1 MEAASL
7 RNIKEEHKL
16 DQETIQQWV
25 CDVRQ
30 WAVTGKTC
38 KVHYVY
44 TVCVYIHTHTH
55 TSVNDC
61 TFIQIIKGVYILK
74 MSLIVSLVQLF
85 CFTYLERVYTAGCT
99 EELRAD
105 IENITVTL
113 LRKKQDLYRQH
124 GLLSNQVI

>member
-7 RNIKEEHKL
+7 SNIKEQHNL

-38 KVHYVY
+38 KVHYV
-44 TVCVYIHTHTH
+44 CVYIHTHTH

-61 TFIQIIKGVYILK
+61 TFIQIIKGGYILK
-74 MSLIVSLVQLF
+74 MSLIVFLVN
-85 CFTYLERVYTAGCT
+85 CFVSP
-99 EELRAD
+99 
-105 IENITVTL
+105 I
-113 LRKKQDLYRQH
+113 
-124 GLLSNQVI
+124 